1 MKNLID
7 SILTIIDLLGDR
19 KNVLWLQHALR
30 SHERL
35 KISIY

>member
-19 KNVLWLQHALR
+19 KNVL
-30 SHERL
+30 S
-35 KISIY
+35 SIHGYNMP